1 MKQKFTYLLSLM
13 LMCILGVS
21 NAMAADVTVGLTQAI
36 DATNHKLGVVTSTSA
51 TDIACSA
58 NTFGSN
64 INFYKETGSDKTPSI
79 NGTKYATETHWRKTV
94 KDTYENQW
102 VGYTLTIA
110 EGKQFNITGVHAM
123 IAVCDDTYNW
133 YVEIT
138 NSSDEVLYKSLE
150 KTTKKASTTDFSV
163 STSALDQA
171 VQAKLAGIKGT
182 INVRVYV
189 KQSGNTKYFAIPY
202 LTVTGNVE
210 AASAVVTPPSFI
222 TDLDESYEVTVG
234 RSLTLTVSA
243 KDADSY
249 QWYNGETAID
259 GATKSSYTFA
269 PTAEG
274 ISSIHCVAK
283 NTAGSS
289 SSTVA
294 TVTAVPWKP
303 ITTARSWDFTKGDSW
318 KSGMAAS
325 TGLWTDNSSKKRYS
339 NAVALANEELCDNN
353 GVLSGL
359 TGVYIT
365 GGVGNVLLSYNT
377 GKPNELCLQISGNSV
392 KVTIPDCNVKDRIYI
407 RFGANGD
414 DKTGIISSASI
425 NPSSISKKGSDR
437 TNAETVVVTKA
448 GDVELTLNTSIRL
461 YEIKVTPYIAVT
473 DFELSTDEVSVEEYE
488 NVSVSAKNFT
498 PANYTDGTME
508 WTTSDAAVATVNN
521 GVITGVKAGT
531 ATITA
536 TSVDGP
542 SKSLEVTVTACAPKN
557 VSIEMTSDSEAKAP
571 KVESGKTYTLT
582 AKAQGYDLKY
592 QWASKTSEKGSYV
605 NIGGATAQTYQ
616 QAASELGSKFYKV
629 TITNAQGSAV
639 AEYEVKTVV
648 PLEAFTIAN
657 EDGTGGINYKAL
669 DSDDPEVRI
678 VYQIARA
685 DEPVELEIADSVEY
699 AGVTYAVTVV
709 GEEAFVNDM
718 TVVELETSPVLRE
731 IGARAFMAC
740 VNLADV
746 ELAEGLEIIGD
757 AAFAGCTKLPII
769 FIPSTV
775 QYVGFKAFADCTS
788 LTDIFYDGTKAEWNA
803 LPNIGMAG
811 IAKSVTIHFNDG
823 ETENGKGNIVGIN
836 NANAD
841 EAQKNGK
848 FFENGE
854 LIIYKNGKAFTAAG
868 AEKK

>member
-1 MKQKFTYLLSLM
+1 MRQKFTYLLSLM
-13 LMCILGVS
+13 LMCIFGVS
-21 NAMAADVTVGLTQAI
+21 NVVAETAVFSASTMTGQASGTAGSTVANNIWYGNGTDLAAGFTIQITSNLGKAYTAQDPSNGNFSQGKSFKNSNGAQNTITLPTGYTATSVKFYVTANADD
-36 DATNHKLGVVTSTSA
+36 DAKLS
-51 TDIACSA
+51 
-58 NTFGSN
+58 
-64 INFYKETGSDKTPSI
+64 EI
-79 NGTKYATETHWRKTV
+79 NGTSCNDAVTSHKDGTNPTV
-94 KDTYENQW
+94 ITKSFADPVNTFTFTFSTKQVMFVAEVTY
-102 VGYTLTIA
+102 TA
-110 EGKQFNITGVHAM
+110 P
-123 IAVCDDTYNW
+123 
-133 YVEIT
+133 T
-138 NSSDEVLYKSLE
+138 ND
-150 KTTKKASTTDFSV
+150 
-163 STSALDQA
+163 
-171 VQAKLAGIKGT
+171 
-182 INVRVYV
+182 
-189 KQSGNTKYFAIPY
+189 
-202 LTVTGNVE
+202 
-210 AASAVVTPPSFI
+210 PPSFT
-222 TDLDESYEVTVG
+222 TDLQSSYDVTVG
-234 RSLTLTVSA
+234 RSVTLSISA
-243 KDADSY
+243 KGATSY
-249 QWYNGETAID
+249 QWYSNVSNSSTGGTAIS
-259 GATKSSYTFA
+259 GATTDSYTYVPEVAGTSYFY
-269 PTAEG
+269 
-274 ISSIHCVAK
+274 CVVTNA
-283 NTAGSS
+283 NGSKT
-289 SSTVA
+289 STVA
-294 TVTAVPWKP
+294 AVTAGEWKP
-303 ITTARSWDFTKGDSW
+303 ITTKRNWLFTQQSKYAADQAAATDLWGGYSSSNKRYANARALAEEELSGNNGPLFGLAGIYFTAP
-318 KSGMAAS
+318 SGKLLL
-325 TGLWTDNSSKKRYS
+325 GGKDDNSRSMQT
-339 NAVALANEELCDNN
+339 N
-353 GVLSGL
+353 GNG
-359 TGVYIT
+359 
-365 GGVGNVLLSYNT
+365 
-377 GKPNELCLQISGNSV
+377 ISM
-392 KVTIPDCNVKDRIYI
+392 TIPQCNVKDRITL
-407 RFGANGD
+407 RW
-414 DKTGIISSASI
+414 SAS
-425 NPSSISKKGSDR
+425 GSDK
-437 TNAETVVVTKA
+437 NVTITYGNQTISCNGINRNNTGTLIADAA
-448 GDVELTLNTSIRL
+448 GDVTIGIPNSVRL
-461 YEIKVTPYIAVT
+461 FEVTVTPYFAVT

-498 PANYTDGTME
+498 PSNYTDGTME

-746 ELAEGLEIIGD
+746 ELADGLEIIGD

-854 LIIYKNGKAFTAAG
+854 LVIYKNGKAFTAAG

>member
-21 NAMAADVTVGLTQAI
+21 NVVAETAVFSASTMTGQASGTAGSTVANNIWYGNGTDLAAGFTIQITSNLGKAYTAQDPSNGNFSQGKSFKNSNGAQNTITLPTGYTATSVKFYVTANADD
-36 DATNHKLGVVTSTSA
+36 DAKLS
-51 TDIACSA
+51 
-58 NTFGSN
+58 
-64 INFYKETGSDKTPSI
+64 EI
-79 NGTKYATETHWRKTV
+79 NGTSCNDAVTSHKDGTNPTV
-94 KDTYENQW
+94 ITKSFADPVNTFTFTFSTKQVMFVAEVTY
-102 VGYTLTIA
+102 TA
-110 EGKQFNITGVHAM
+110 P
-123 IAVCDDTYNW
+123 
-133 YVEIT
+133 T
-138 NSSDEVLYKSLE
+138 ND
-150 KTTKKASTTDFSV
+150 
-163 STSALDQA
+163 
-171 VQAKLAGIKGT
+171 
-182 INVRVYV
+182 
-189 KQSGNTKYFAIPY
+189 
-202 LTVTGNVE
+202 
-210 AASAVVTPPSFI
+210 PPSFT
-222 TDLDESYEVTVG
+222 TDLQSSYDVTVG
-234 RSLTLTVSA
+234 RSVTLSVSA
-243 KDADSY
+243 KGATSY
-249 QWYNGETAID
+249 QWYSNVSNSSTGGTAIS
-259 GATKSSYTFA
+259 GATTDSYTYA
-269 PTAEG
+269 PEVAGT
-274 ISSIHCVAK
+274 SYFYCVVTNA
-283 NTAGSS
+283 NGSKT
-289 SSTVA
+289 STVA
-294 TVTAVPWKP
+294 AVTAGEWKP
-303 ITTARSWDFTKGDSW
+303 ITTKRNWLFTQQSKYAADQAAATDLWGGYSSSNKRYANARALAEEELSGNDGPLFGLAGIYFTAP
-318 KSGMAAS
+318 SGKLLL
-325 TGLWTDNSSKKRYS
+325 GGKDDNSRSMQT
-339 NAVALANEELCDNN
+339 N
-353 GVLSGL
+353 GNG
-359 TGVYIT
+359 
-365 GGVGNVLLSYNT
+365 
-377 GKPNELCLQISGNSV
+377 ISM
-392 KVTIPDCNVKDRIYI
+392 TIPQCNVKDRITL
-407 RFGANGD
+407 RW
-414 DKTGIISSASI
+414 SAS
-425 NPSSISKKGSDR
+425 GSDK
-437 TNAETVVVTKA
+437 NVTITYGNQTISCNGINRNNTGTLIADAA
-448 GDVELTLNTSIRL
+448 GDVTIGIPNSVRL
-461 YEIKVTPYIAVT
+461 FEVTVTPYFAVT

-542 SKSLEVTVTACAPKN
+542 SKTVEVTVTPCAPKN
-557 VSIEMTSDSEAKAP
+557 LSIEMTSNSDATAP
-571 KVESGKTYTLT
+571 KVESGKNYTLT
-582 AKAQGYDLKY
+582 AKVQGYGLTY
-592 QWASKTSEKGSYV
+592 QWASKATEKGSYA
-605 NIGGATAQTYQ
+605 NINGATAQTYE
-616 QAASELGSKFYKV
+616 ATAVELGSKFYKV

-657 EDGTGGINYKAL
+657 EDGTGGVNYKAL

-718 TVVELETSPVLRE
+718 TVVGLETSPVLRE

-757 AAFAGCTKLPII
+757 AAFAGCTKLPVI

-854 LIIYKNGKAFTAAG
+854 LVIYKNGKAFTAAG